1 MNIKKIDK
9 IFNDFY
15 ENNPLRF
22 GIRKE
27 EVYKHFDLPY
37 EELLNIIKQYNEKY
51 GFNGI
56 VLYKKNREIFLNEK
70 LENLKNELLKYF
82 VNINKL
88 DLDYFEINYHIN
100 KKAIMHTIHYLVDI
114 GQLVELVKNTYYL
127 KSQIFNK
134 YLNIVAN
141 ELRIAPRETSY
152 LKDKLELSREKTI
165 IFLEYLDYI
174 NITKFNNNK
183 RYLINLP
190 DNLIQFRH

>member
-56 VLYKKNREIFLNEK
+56 VFYKKNREIFLNEK

-88 DLDYFEINYHIN
+88 DLDYFEINFHIN
-100 KKAIMHTIHYLVDI
+100 KKAILHTIHYLVDI

-127 KSQIFNK
+127 KSQIFHK
-134 YLNIVAN
+134 YLNIITN

-174 NITKFNNNK
+174 NITKFSNNK

-190 DNLIQFRH
+190 DNFIQFRH